1 MNLLLSL
8 FRAIWRL
15 LRNHNEELTLIIA
28 VVLFFLSPRV
38 LHWVDPTAGV
48 YDAGILQLLNVA
60 IIAFCVF
67 NSFNWLTMRIVW
79 PSVRSYFENHFV
91 FDFNELT
98 PWQKIKTSLF
108 IYFSLLLALVALF
121 VKVA

>member
-1 MNLLLSL
+1 MKILLSL
-8 FRAIWRL
+8 PRAIWRL
-15 LRNHNEELTLIIA
+15 LRNHNEELTLVIA
-28 VVLFFLSPRV
+28 VALFFLSPRV

-48 YDAGILQLLNVA
+48 YDAGILQLLIVS

-67 NSFNWLTMRIVW
+67 NSFNWLIMRIVW
-79 PSVRSYFENHFV
+79 PSIRSYFENHFA

-108 IYFSLLLALVALF
+108 IYFSLFLALVALF